1 MAQIADTYA
10 DVCVFTSDNPRFE
23 DPEAILDDMMDGF
36 PEESR
41 ERCLR
46 ITDRYQA
53 IKTAVRTAREGAVI
67 LVAGKGHETYQDTR
81 GVKKHFDDKEIL
93 TQLLKIG

>member
-1 MAQIADTYA
+1 MAQIADTHA

-23 DPEAILDDMMDGF
+23 NPETILDHMMDGLSA
-36 PEESR
+36 ESR

-53 IKTAVRTAREGAVI
+53 IKTAVRTAP
-67 LVAGKGHETYQDTR
+67 KGSRHPGWRAKDTKRTKTYK
-81 GVKKHFDDKEIL
+81 V
-93 TQLLKIG
+93 